1 MPMTATNLGRIGDVM
16 NFTHN
21 NHMQLQ
27 ILSYSNT
34 QLVSLIIPLMTKQ
47 LSSKSFKSL
56 QMFGALIAL
65 RSIPADCRQ

>member
-1 MPMTATNLGRIGDVM
+1 MTATNLGRIGDVM

-27 ILSYSNT
+27 ILSHSNT

-47 LSSKSFKSL
+47 LSSKSL